1 MQRSEHVRDFR
12 RYRGQL
18 RRLARDTHRDGQRV
32 GQLPGLR
39 LQPLL
44 VALAMESRRV
54 GRHGVGGAVRLAE
67 RDLRSQFCAARFDT
81 SGWSAQQVF
90 DTEGMGWELNCVEN
104 VGFVLQIGM
113 SNNAI
118 GGNESTIVWSIPL
131 GEVQCMVPITLAN
144 PVVANNIEAGITF
157 TAWPAT
163 ITVTPA

>member
-1 MQRSEHVRDFR
+1 MTANASGSCQGCGCSHCSWPS
-12 RYRGQL
+12 QWN
-18 RRLARDTHRDGQRV
+18 
-32 GQLPGLR
+32 
-39 LQPLL
+39 L
-44 VALAMESRRV
+44 VVSGVTASGPPFGWPNGTYALNFAP
-54 GRHGVGGAVRLAE
+54 
-67 RDLRSQFCAARFDT
+67 ARFDT
-81 SGWSAQQVF
+81 SGWSRQQVF